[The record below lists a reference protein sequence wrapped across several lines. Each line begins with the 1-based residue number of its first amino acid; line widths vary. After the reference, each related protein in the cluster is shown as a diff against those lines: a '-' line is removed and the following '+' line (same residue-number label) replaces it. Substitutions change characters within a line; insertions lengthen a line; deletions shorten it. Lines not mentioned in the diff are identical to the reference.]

1 MRLPALL
8 LLSLAPLAAGDPAD
22 PRDGNRFGATLTLVQ
37 PTSSRG
43 SGIGTG
49 LGLTLQVHYARDTRF
64 MSRFYV
70 GYQILRST
78 TPITEAYWN
87 GYTYAP
93 VSVDREWR
101 SLSVGYEIMPHLG
114 PDSRQGAYFI
124 VGVGATGWEERR
136 SAAYGSTA
144 DAHHQTSPASTYNL
158 GAGWRFNPHATLEF
172 RLLKEFRQDQRTD
185 PRENVGSDTLA
196 FGVGFRI

>member
-8 LLSLAPLAAGDPAD
+8 LLALAPLTAGDPAD
-22 PRDGNRFGATLTLVQ
+22 PRDGNRFGATLALLQ
-37 PTSSRG
+37 PASSRG

-49 LGLTLQVHYARDTRF
+49 LGLILQVHYARDTRF

-78 TPITEAYWN
+78 SPVTEAYWN
-87 GYTYAP
+87 GYTSTS

-114 PDSRQGAYFI
+114 PDSRRGAFFI

-136 SAAYGSTA
+136 SGTYGSTV
-144 DAHHQTSPASTYNL
+144 DPHYQTSPASTYNL
-158 GAGWRFNPHATLEF
+158 GVGWRFNPHAALEF

-185 PRENVGSDTLA
+185 PRENVGSDTLG